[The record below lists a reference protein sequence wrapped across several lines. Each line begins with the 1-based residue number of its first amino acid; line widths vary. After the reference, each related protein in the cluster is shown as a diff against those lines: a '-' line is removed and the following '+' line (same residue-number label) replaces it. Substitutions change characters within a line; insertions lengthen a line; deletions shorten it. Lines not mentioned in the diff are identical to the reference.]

1 MNRTQKVTGFLFVA
15 LLGVYGCAK
24 APVADAGGKSSN
36 DAKVQRLEDD
46 LRTTAAAR
54 DAIRQKL
61 SQAEER
67 QTTLQRQLAAATV
80 ERDGLKTEVKA
91 RAAERDALQ
100 AHYDTFR
107 KNIKELVGQAES
119 SLGNPSAPPVLV
131 GSAGN

>member
-24 APVADAGGKSSN
+24 PPVAEAGGKSSN
-36 DAKVQRLEDD
+36 DAKVQKLEED
-46 LRTTAAAR
+46 LRTAAAAR
-54 DAIRQKL
+54 DAFRHKL
-61 SQAEER
+61 TQAEER

-80 ERDGLKTEVKA
+80 ERDGLKGDVKA

-107 KNIKELVGQAES
+107 KNIKELIGQAES
-119 SLGNPSAPPVLV
+119 SLGNPSAPPALV
-131 GSAGN
+131 GRAGN